1 MTANMVFAR
10 NRRNGMAILRLP
22 DVMRVMGY
30 RAHASIYN
38 SINDGIFTKP
48 VAIGERSVG
57 WPDDEVSRIYRARI
71 AGFDKAQLKELVA
84 RLHADRVSGA
94 DFVMGGD
101 AA

>member
-1 MTANMVFAR
+1 
-10 NRRNGMAILRLP
+10 MAILRLP

-84 RLHADRVSGA
+84 RLHADRVSAA
-94 DFVMGGD
+94 DFPMGGG

>member
-1 MTANMVFAR
+1 
-10 NRRNGMAILRLP
+10 MAILRLP

-38 SINDGIFTKP
+38 AINDGIFTKP

-57 WPDDEVSRIYRARI
+57 WPDDEVLCIYRARI
-71 AGFDKAQLKELVA
+71 AGFDKARLKELVEQ
-84 RLHADRVSGA
+84 LHADRVSAA
-94 DFVMGGD
+94 DFPMGGG